1 METHQTSP
9 PLRKPLPTLN
19 GPFQPGIADPQ
30 WPIATPDGADAERYA
45 IERAGRISPQSFVT
59 VLAIDIAVSRRQDLA
74 DVLRATSDFA
84 GREMNRPPLK
94 WNLPLGEEVP
104 ETYRV
109 TVTIGFGSSLFM
121 TPEGNDRFQLNHAR
135 PRWLR
140 TMPTVRGDEFNPTTE
155 ATDLLMVIASDHPYV
170 NVAIARSVV
179 HGYVDKRL
187 LVRRI
192 EQGFSRPDKREFLR
206 FDDGIDNISNAN
218 EGELDKLVF
227 VQGMDEEPQWCVNGS
242 YLAWRKIRENL
253 PMWEG
258 MSVPQQEGAIGRHK
272 QTGLPLSRV
281 RTGTG
286 DMVPVYPSPIDPTD
300 GPLAAHI
307 RKVQPRRPGV
317 DLFGT
322 SDLERRFL
330 RRAYPFFDGLDSA
343 HSVRC
348 GLLFLAFMRN
358 LRKQFEWP
366 VQMWQTNPDFPLK
379 DTGIDTLYAK
389 KILSNIAGGYYFC
402 PPAPQANN
410 FVGSGMFS
418 GTR

>member
-1 METHQTSP
+1 MATHQTSP
-9 PLRKPLPTLN
+9 LLPKPLPMLS

-30 WPIATPDGADAERYA
+30 WPVTTPHGADAERYA

-59 VLAIDIAVSRRQDLA
+59 VLAIDIAAGRRQDLA
-74 DVLRATSDFA
+74 EVLRVTSDFA
-84 GREMNRPPLK
+84 RREMCRPPGK
-94 WNLPLGEEVP
+94 WNLPIGQDAP
-104 ETYRV
+104 ATYRV
-109 TVTIGFGSSLFM
+109 TVTIGFGSSLFL

-140 TMPTVRGDEFNPTTE
+140 IMPKVPGDEFNPATE
-155 ATDLLMVIASDHPYV
+155 ASDLLMVIASDHPYV

-206 FDDGIDNISNAN
+206 FDDGIDNLSNAN
-218 EGELDKLVF
+218 DRELDKFVF
-227 VQGMDEEPQWCVNGS
+227 VQDGDEEPPWCVNGS

-258 MSVPQQEGAIGRHK
+258 MSVPQQEDAIGRHK
-272 QTGLPLSRV
+272 QTGRPLSRV
-281 RTGTG
+281 HTGTG
-286 DMVPVYPSPIDPTD
+286 DMTPVYPSPTEPAD

-317 DLFGT
+317 DLFGI
-322 SDLERRFL
+322 SDVERRFL
-330 RRAYPFFDGLDSA
+330 RRGYPFFDGLDSA
-343 HSVRC
+343 HSVCC
-348 GLLFLAFMRN
+348 GLLFIAFMRN

-366 VQMWQTNPDFPLK
+366 VQMWQTNPDFPIR

-389 KILSNIAGGYYFC
+389 NILSNIAGGYYFC
-402 PPAPQANN
+402 PPAPTENN
-410 FVGSGMFS
+410 FVGSSMF
-418 GTR
+418 G

>member
-1 METHQTSP
+1 MAPHQTSQLLP
-9 PLRKPLPTLN
+9 KPLPTLS

-30 WPIATPDGADAERYA
+30 WPIATPEGADAERYA

-59 VLAIDIAVSRRQDLA
+59 VLAMDIAASRRQDLA

-84 GREMNRPPLK
+84 GREMSRPPVE
-94 WNLPLGEEVP
+94 WNLPIGEDAP
-104 ETYRV
+104 ATYRV
-109 TVTIGFGSSLFM
+109 TVTIGFGPSLFL

-140 TMPTVRGDEFNPTTE
+140 TMPTVPGDEFNPTTE

-206 FDDGIDNISNAN
+206 FDDGIDNLSNAN
-218 EGELDKLVF
+218 DGELDKFVF

-272 QTGLPLSRV
+272 QTGRPLSRSH
-281 RTGTG
+281 TGTG
-286 DMVPVYPSPIDPTD
+286 DMTPVYPSPTEPAD

-317 DLFGT
+317 DLFGA

-330 RRAYPFFDGLDSA
+330 RRAYPFFDGLDSS
-343 HSVRC
+343 HSVHC
-348 GLLFLAFMRN
+348 GLLFMAFMRN

-366 VQMWQTNPDFPLK
+366 VQMWQTNPDFPLR

-389 KILSNIAGGYYFC
+389 RILSNIAGGYYFC
-402 PPAPQANN
+402 PPAPTENS

-418 GTR
+418 